1 MRTNPSHGP
10 RMGTFGSD
18 QGRRVGSP
26 TPTGPPGVARVE
38 KDSTLAWIHVQ
49 GDLWAS
55 SLRAGWGASGRRHR
69 GSVTNRSGPQFWA
82 KGHSPGGTGGALG
95 DLGGARVP
103 GGQEQGRGCPAHPGP
118 GSHLGL
124 GCGPEALCPAAGPLC
139 WAGLKIAGGRQ
150 GRGSRREA
158 RGEGLEGT
166 GDGSPGPGPA
176 VSGAGAPT
184 LLPVAG
190 QPGPAD
196 GLFFPCL
203 TKYGQGAQPEGAT
216 WPAACLGCLAGYI
229 RTAKVRPAPD
239 TRGAPTPAPALGSAR
254 PSLPSPTFAQVRACT
269 PGTVPFCS
277 SLTSTLR

>member
-82 KGHSPGGTGGALG
+82 KGHSPGSTGGALG

-103 GGQEQGRGCPAHPGP
+103 GGQEQGRGCPARPGP
-118 GSHLGL
+118 GSHPGL

-150 GRGSRREA
+150 GRDSRREA
-158 RGEGLEGT
+158 RGEGLEGQGMAARAQDPQSVALAHPPCSRWPASQAQLT
-166 GDGSPGPGPA
+166 GY
-176 VSGAGAPT
+176 
-184 LLPVAG
+184 
-190 QPGPAD
+190 
-196 GLFFPCL
+196 FFP
-203 TKYGQGAQPEGAT
+203 A
-216 WPAACLGCLAGYI
+216 
-229 RTAKVRPAPD
+229 
-239 TRGAPTPAPALGSAR
+239 
-254 PSLPSPTFAQVRACT
+254 
-269 PGTVPFCS
+269 
-277 SLTSTLR
+277 